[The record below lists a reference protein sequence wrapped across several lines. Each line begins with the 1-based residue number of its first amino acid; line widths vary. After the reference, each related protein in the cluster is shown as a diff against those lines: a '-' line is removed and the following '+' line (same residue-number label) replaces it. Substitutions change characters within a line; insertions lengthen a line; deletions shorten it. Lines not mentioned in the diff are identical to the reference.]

1 MNITAQLE
9 ANAQAL
15 KWSRTYLKGG
25 SLKDAR
31 RNFITNRIQLKRLQF
46 ANAQKAGAA
55 IFGISQVG
63 KSYMTNYLLATE
75 NSPVKVY
82 DNLGNGTSFL
92 AHIDPMGN
100 GREATALITRFST
113 SNLCGPNANYPI
125 RVRMLSL
132 VDVVLVLVDSFYNDL
147 TGHVVPSKEEIKD
160 EIDRLQTKYSAQNPC
175 QEIINEEDIYELQ
188 EYFSA
193 DLMRACPEFHRD
205 LVREGY
211 FEALSQLINKIPVD
225 DWNSLF
231 GYLWQHNPIMSD
243 VFTKMLKTLAKLEFS
258 RTCHVNIEALLNN
271 KGTIL
276 HVDRIF
282 ELFEVESV
290 TGSGM
295 SFTVDKASEP
305 FMNVLTDKDH
315 EVNHVEKSAFCAL
328 AMEVG
333 FSIVNPTD
341 SKSKQELE
349 TEKPFLDTLDILDF
363 PGARSRE
370 EILLANLN
378 KVTASQMVIRGK
390 VAYLFNKYSRQ
401 HLISTLLLCQDDR
414 QAEVKTVPK
423 LINTWVENA
432 IGRTVEERTQFI
444 KESKVSPLFVIAT
457 KFNNYLKKDYGGKD
471 YEKMLRKWIN
481 LGSNLSSVLEIK
493 GAGDDSWFQNWIDGA
508 PFKSIFLLRSFFFSG
523 NDHIFDGYAE
533 ENDTIIST
541 ENAVNEGYVEYLKK
555 LRDSFLD
562 SDSSFIHTHFENPK
576 ESWNAAAEAGFDGSK
591 LIIEKLT
598 VLKEHIGK
606 ARELLRR
613 RIINE
618 AFNDLVKTLLN
629 FYHDDNAALE
639 LSKQRRIATDMK
651 FLFNNLFG
659 KDKNFFT
666 DFLDSL
672 LISEASLHNV
682 ILKTIT
688 SIKVVEETNTDELLL
703 IREQLGITSD
713 LSHEENIKNALEVLG
728 LSTEE
733 ELDEYLKDYSLTLSQ
748 LIPDSTSG
756 NISMMI
762 AEAVEDYWFDHVS
775 IDNLIGFVNRG
786 LPQIKL
792 ETLMNNLTALYARK
806 IVLSQLIAKRISPF
820 VIGATALDD
829 LAEMIA
835 DMSSQMVNNFVTSMG
850 ASYYT
855 DEQWADI
862 ESACQQCKMP
872 TPLHKK
878 EFGRVQFNEKDAVK
892 EIPEM
897 FDAFDNGDLLRKK
910 PELASNYAEFKRWTD
925 LMQLSFLATAGIPT
939 YDVAMNDALRSVIE
953 DYIVSIKSLSENV
966 KANKA
971 LNDLA
976 TIKIPS

>member
-15 KWSRTYLKGG
+15 KWGRTFLKGG
-25 SLKDAR
+25 NLKEAR
-31 RNFITNRIQLKRLQF
+31 RNFITNRIQLRRLQF
-46 ANAQKAGAA
+46 ASGQKAGAA

-63 KSYMTNYLLATE
+63 KSYMTNYLLATKD
-75 NSPVKVY
+75 SPLKVY

-113 SNLCGPNANYPI
+113 SNLCGSNANYPI

-132 VDVVLVLVDSFYNDL
+132 VDVILVLVDSFYNDL
-147 TGHVVPSKEEIKD
+147 TGHVVPSKEEIRE
-160 EIDRLQTKYSAQNPC
+160 EIDRLQSKYASQSSC

-193 DLMRACPEFHRD
+193 DLMRSCPEFHRD
-205 LVREGY
+205 LISEGY
-211 FEALSQLINKIPVD
+211 FELLSQLIGKIPVE
-225 DWNSLF
+225 DWNGVF

-243 VFTKMLKTLAKLEFS
+243 VFAKMLKTMAKLEFS
-258 RTCHVNIEALLNN
+258 RTCHVNIDALRNN

-290 TGSGM
+290 TGAGS

-315 EVNHVEKSAFCAL
+315 EVNHIEKSAFCAL

-333 FSIVNPTD
+333 FSIVNPIDPD
-341 SKSKQELE
+341 SKNAIEKD
-349 TEKPFLDTLDILDF
+349 KPFLDTLDILDF

-401 HLISTLLLCQDDR
+401 HLISTLLLCQDDK

-432 IGRTVEERTQFI
+432 IGRTEEERTQFI
-444 KESKVSPLFVIAT
+444 RESKVSPLFVIAT
-457 KFNNYLKKDYGGKD
+457 KFNNYLKKDYGGMD
-471 YEKMLRKWIN
+471 YEKMLKKWIN

-493 GAGDDSWFQNWIDGA
+493 GAGEDSWFQKWADGN

-523 NDHIFDGYAE
+523 NDHIFDGYTE
-533 ENDTIIST
+533 ENDVITNPE
-541 ENAVNEGYVEYLKK
+541 ENVNPDYVDYLEK
-555 LRDSFLD
+555 LRESFLD
-562 SDSSFIHTHFENPK
+562 SDSSFVRTHFEDPK
-576 ESWNAAAEAGFDGSK
+576 QAWSAAAEAGFDGSG
-591 LIIEKLT
+591 LIIDKLT
-598 VLKEHIGK
+598 ILKDHIGK
-606 ARELLRR
+606 ARELLRK

-618 AFNDLVKTLLN
+618 AFNGLVTTLLG

-666 DFLDSL
+666 DFIGSL
-672 LISEASLHNV
+672 LISEAGLHNV
-682 ILKTIT
+682 ILKTIS

-703 IREQLGITSD
+703 LREQLGISADNTRED
-713 LSHEENIKNALEVLG
+713 NIKNALDVLG
-728 LSTEE
+728 LCSEE
-733 ELDEYLKDYSLTLSQ
+733 ELDEYLMEYSLSIDQ
-748 LIPDSTSG
+748 LIPDSTSA

-762 AEAVEDYWFDHVS
+762 ADAVQDYWFDHVS
-775 IDNLIGFVNRG
+775 IDNLSGFQNRG
-786 LPQIKL
+786 IPQIKL

-806 IVLSQLIAKRISPF
+806 IVMSQLIARRISPF
-820 VIGATALDD
+820 VIGATSLEE
-829 LAEMIA
+829 LADMIA
-835 DMSSQMVNNFVTSMG
+835 DMSSQMVNNFITSMG

-855 DEQWADI
+855 QEQWKDI
-862 ESACQQCKMP
+862 EAACGQCKLP

-878 EFGRVQFNEKDAVK
+878 EFGRVEFNEKEAGK

-897 FDAFDNGDLLRKK
+897 FDAFDNGDLLHKK

-939 YDVAMNDALRSVIE
+939 YDVTMNDALRAVIE
-953 DYIVSIKSLSENV
+953 TYIVSVKALAENV
-966 KANKA
+966 KANKK
-971 LNDLA
+971 LKELA
-976 TIKIPS
+976 TIKIPT